1 MTSSTPGIRNGF
13 KFFAGHV
20 ALDLPCTLAGRLKP
34 MPREL
39 LETPADLAR
48 WLVAAELA
56 RRPPEAKPPELAM
69 ARELRET
76 LYALALHRIEGSAL
90 PIGLRRSLNSIAAK
104 PPAVPALDRQG
115 RMTLTGSAGA
125 FLAGLAR
132 DAVRLLGRDLELRI
146 RQCEGESCAL
156 LFVDTSR
163 AGDRRWC
170 SMTGCGNRAKVAEFR
185 RRLGSP

>member
-1 MTSSTPGIRNGF
+1 MPGIRDGF

-34 MPREL
+34 QPREL
-39 LETPADLAR
+39 LERPADLAR
-48 WLVAAELA
+48 WLTAAQLTRA
-56 RRPPEAKPPELAM
+56 PPDAGMADLIL

-76 LYALALHRIEGSAL
+76 LYALAMHRIEGSAF
-90 PIGLRRSLNSIAAK
+90 PAGLRRSINSIAAK
-104 PPAVPALDRQG
+104 PAAVPELDRHG
-115 RMTLTGSAGA
+115 RMSLSGNTRAL
-125 FLAGLAR
+125 LAGIAR
-132 DAVRLLGRDLELRI
+132 DAIRLLGHDLELRI
-146 RQCEGESCAL
+146 RQCEGETCAL

-185 RRLGSP
+185 RRRGGS